1 MLMAQARY
9 AIAGQPVTHSL
20 SPLLFGLVVANLEK
34 FKGRVNLKFAS
45 SSLHLIE
52 TKTIEDALGWS
63 YSEATPRVCN
73 WEYTGVPFGKY
84 RTETLVSKAIAHA
97 VEVEDCDA
105 MLVSD
110 FDSMI
115 ELTSGA
121 YNLYLEQA
129 VKQNLPTN
137 VLENEVFLNLT
148 SPLKHQLS
156 SDAVSAVD
164 ESMKIQS
171 VNSLRWDGRSWWC
184 AGVDGLGIVS
194 LANNFGIFAEKG
206 AVLGLRGGGGAAR
219 STANAWINAGGRV
232 RTYLGKRKLELP
244 TKTEFDVS
252 SDPLDMA
259 VNFDDTPCMYDD
271 FMACPFQ
278 INPSYSRFEGD
289 LQTRFESLRSQPL
302 DGRWM
307 LVAQHLEA
315 WKCLWAPQ
323 YAQLLPS
330 VGLLLTQLVHAE
342 NLLESYT

>member
-1 MLMAQARY
+1 MIYLSSRPFSILPRFKSNKHDVEELRVYACSWLKRY

-115 ELTSGA
+115 ETTSGA

-206 AVLGLRGGGGAAR
+206 AVLGLEVA
-219 STANAWINAGGRV
+219 
-232 RTYLGKRKLELP
+232 LH
-244 TKTEFDVS
+244 
-252 SDPLDMA
+252 
-259 VNFDDTPCMYDD
+259 
-271 FMACPFQ
+271 
-278 INPSYSRFEGD
+278 D
-289 LQTRFESLRSQPL
+289 LQPTLGL
-302 DGRWM
+302 M
-307 LVAQHLEA
+307 LAAEF
-315 WKCLWAPQ
+315 
-323 YAQLLPS
+323 
-330 VGLLLTQLVHAE
+330 VHTSAKA
-342 NLLESYT
+342 